1 MNFEGLSDKLTGF
14 NQYYESDLR
23 ERLEKLEARRKIAQS
38 HFIYATIAVV
48 ITGIAIFALMKD
60 DVPFQVIFIVG
71 ALILAFFGRRVAIVK
86 KEAKLSVLP
95 IICDHLD
102 FKYSSDPRHNLL
114 NKFENLS
121 LVPGH
126 NREKR
131 EDEISG
137 TLTDVDFWLQEAK
150 LVQVSGSGKNR
161 TSRTVFKGLLCHFDF
176 HKNFNGT
183 TIGRKDF
190 TSFGNF
196 FSGFFTSGERVRLE
210 DPEFENKFEVYSTDQ
225 IEARYLLTPGFMQ
238 RVLDLLRLPQI
249 RHVQF
254 AFDDGKFYMAI
265 ESPKKFFEGG
275 DHNLNEPEYVQNI
288 INDIALVFD
297 VVKTLNLTQV
307 TKV

>member
-1 MNFEGLSDKLTGF
+1 MNFEGLSEKLTGF

-23 ERLEKLEARRKIAQS
+23 ERLEELEARRKIAQS
-38 HFIYATIAVV
+38 HFTLASIAVV
-48 ITGIAIFALMKD
+48 IIGIVIFAIMKD
-60 DVPFQVIFIVG
+60 DVPFQAIFIVG
-71 ALILAFFGRRVAIVK
+71 GLILAFLGQRVSIVK

-95 IICDHLD
+95 IICDHLE
-102 FKYSSDPRHNLL
+102 FVYSSGPRHNLL
-114 NKFENLS
+114 QKFENLS
-121 LVPGH
+121 LVPDY
-126 NREKR
+126 NRENR

-176 HKNFNGT
+176 HKNFKGT
-183 TIGRKDF
+183 TIGREDF

-196 FSGFFTSGERVRLE
+196 FSGFTTVGERVRLE

-225 IEARYLLTPGFMQ
+225 VEARHLLTPGFMQ
-238 RVLDLLRLPQI
+238 RVLDLLRLSQI
-249 RHVQF
+249 KHVQF

-275 DHNLNEPEYVQNI
+275 DFNLNEPEYVQNI

-307 TKV
+307 TKI